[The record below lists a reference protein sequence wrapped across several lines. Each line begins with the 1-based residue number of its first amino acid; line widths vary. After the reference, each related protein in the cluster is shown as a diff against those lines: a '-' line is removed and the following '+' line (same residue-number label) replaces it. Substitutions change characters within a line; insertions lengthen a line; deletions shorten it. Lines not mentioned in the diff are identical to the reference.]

1 MKLKNNLASI
11 ATLLLFVLV
20 IAGCQTYGV
29 GDEVKPHIR
38 DELRAEDKRSENN
51 GTDKNG
57 VGDTNAST
65 NRMLPSQLNRELL
78 AGVEQF
84 QLLPAVSQQNTFD
97 VSANAIEVR
106 PFFDALVTNTPYS
119 VAIHPDVSGQISLT
133 LKEVELSEVLKIV
146 SRMYPLDVFLE
157 GKVIQVMP
165 AQLKTESIP
174 VNFLMI
180 KRFGVSN
187 VSVIAGGVSE
197 QDQNNGNQN
206 NGGLNG
212 INGNNNIGGNGQSG
226 MMGQNGMA
234 GNNIQQLNGSNI
246 QTTSEND
253 FWKDLKE
260 ALKVLV
266 TPTDGRLV
274 VVSPQAG
281 LVTVKAL
288 PSEIA
293 VVKDFLVQSQES
305 LQRQVVLEARI
316 IEVTLNDGYQQG
328 VRWDRIASGLTG
340 SLNFGLSGGSVATNF
355 AANTAAG
362 INPAINAVNGIGNSI
377 STDIGGVSTLRI
389 ARGDF
394 DGVINML
401 QTQGDVQM
409 LSNPRV
415 TVTNN
420 QKAVIKVGQDEYFV
434 TDVSTSEDLNA
445 TGTQNENDIELTP
458 FFSGIALDVTPQI
471 DKSGSVILHV
481 HPSVTETAE
490 QTKVIQVGDQQIQL
504 PLAQS
509 NIRESDTVIRARDGE
524 IVVIG
529 GLMETVTNEKESK
542 TPLLGDIPVLGNMFK
557 NIAKTQTKRELVI
570 LLRPS
575 VVQPD
580 SWEKQRMRTQ
590 SLLDKWYQN

>member
-1 MKLKNNLASI
+1 MHMKLKNSLIVN
-11 ATLLLFVLV
+11 TLVLSAALV
-20 IAGCQTYGV
+20 VAGCQSYGV
-29 GDEVKPHIR
+29 GEEVKPHIR
-38 DELRAEDKRSENN
+38 DELARSQN
-51 GTDKNG
+51 TTSSKP
-57 VGDTNAST
+57 T
-65 NRMLPSQLNRELL
+65 PPPQLNQELL
-78 AGVEQF
+78 AEVARYQA
-84 QLLPAVSQQNTFD
+84 LPAPTSQKMFA
-97 VSANAIEVR
+97 VSANNVDVR
-106 PFFDALVTNTPYS
+106 PFFDALVEDTPYS
-119 VAIHPDVSGQISLT
+119 VAVHPAVSGQISLT
-133 LKEVELSEVLKIV
+133 LKEVALEDVLTII

-165 AQLKTESIP
+165 SQLKTESIP

-197 QDQNNGNQN
+197 QDQNNGGN
-206 NGGLNG
+206 NGG
-212 INGNNNIGGNGQSG
+212 INGNNNISGNALGGQGGFGGQG
-226 MMGQNGMA
+226 GLG

-253 FWKDLKE
+253 FWSDLKE

-266 TPTDGRLV
+266 SPTEGRQV

-281 LVTVKAL
+281 LVTVRAL

-293 VVKDFLVQSQES
+293 VVKDFLNQSQES

-340 SLNFGLSGGSVATNF
+340 SVNFGFSGGAIASNF

-362 INPAINAVNGIGNSI
+362 IDPAINAVNGIGNSI

-389 ARGDF
+389 SRGDF

-434 TDVSTSEDLNA
+434 TDVSTSEDQSA
-445 TGTQNENDIELTP
+445 TQTENENDIELTP

-471 DKSGSVILHV
+471 DRSGSVILHV

-490 QTKVIQVGDQQIQL
+490 QTKVIQVGDQQILL

-529 GLMETVTNEKESK
+529 GLMETVTSEQESK
-542 TPLLGDIPVLGNMFK
+542 TPLLGDIPFIGNAFK
-557 NIAKTQTKRELVI
+557 NKAKTQSKRELVI
-570 LLRPS
+570 LIRPS

-580 SWEKQRMRTQ
+580 TWEKQRLRTQ
-590 SLLDKWYQN
+590 SLLDQWYRN

>member
-1 MKLKNNLASI
+1 MKLKNSLIVN
-11 ATLLLFVLV
+11 TLVLSAALV
-20 IAGCQTYGV
+20 VAGCQSYGV
-29 GDEVKPHIR
+29 GEEVKPHIR
-38 DELRAEDKRSENN
+38 DELARSQN
-51 GTDKNG
+51 TTSSKP
-57 VGDTNAST
+57 T
-65 NRMLPSQLNRELL
+65 PPPQLNQELL
-78 AGVEQF
+78 AEVARYQA
-84 QLLPAVSQQNTFD
+84 LPAPTSQKMFA
-97 VSANAIEVR
+97 VSANNVDVR
-106 PFFDALVTNTPYS
+106 PFFDALVEDTPYS
-119 VAIHPDVSGQISLT
+119 VAVHPAVSGQISLT
-133 LKEVELSEVLKIV
+133 LKEVALEDVLTII
-146 SRMYPLDVFLE
+146 SRMYPLGVFLE

-165 AQLKTESIP
+165 SQLKTESIP

-197 QDQNNGNQN
+197 QDQNNGGN
-206 NGGLNG
+206 NGG
-212 INGNNNIGGNGQSG
+212 INGNNNISGNALGGQGGFGGQG
-226 MMGQNGMA
+226 GLG

-253 FWKDLKE
+253 FWSDLKE

-266 TPTDGRLV
+266 SPTEGRQV

-281 LVTVKAL
+281 LVTVRAL

-293 VVKDFLVQSQES
+293 VVKDFLNQSQES

-340 SLNFGLSGGSVATNF
+340 SVNFGFSGGAIASNF

-362 INPAINAVNGIGNSI
+362 IDPAINAVNGIGNSI

-389 ARGDF
+389 SRGDF

-434 TDVSTSEDLNA
+434 TDVSTSEDQSA
-445 TGTQNENDIELTP
+445 TQTENENDIELTP

-471 DKSGSVILHV
+471 DRSGSVILHV

-490 QTKVIQVGDQQIQL
+490 QTKVIQVGDQQILL

-529 GLMETVTNEKESK
+529 GLMETVTSEQESK
-542 TPLLGDIPVLGNMFK
+542 TPLLGDIPFIGNAFK
-557 NIAKTQTKRELVI
+557 NKAKTQSKRELVI
-570 LLRPS
+570 LIRPS

-580 SWEKQRMRTQ
+580 TWEKQRLRTQ
-590 SLLDKWYQN
+590 SLLDQWYRN

>member
-1 MKLKNNLASI
+1 MKSKNNLI
-11 ATLLLFVLV
+11 FNTLVLTTLFVV
-20 IAGCQTYGV
+20 AGCQTYGV
-29 GDEVKPHIR
+29 GEEVKPHIR
-38 DELRAEDKRSENN
+38 DELNQSQSQSVSAP
-51 GTDKNG
+51 T
-57 VGDTNAST
+57 
-65 NRMLPSQLNRELL
+65 PPPQLNQELL
-78 AGVEQF
+78 SEVAQYQV
-84 QLLPAVSQQNTFD
+84 LPAPSSQKMFA
-97 VSANAIEVR
+97 VSANNVEVR
-106 PFFDALVTNTPYS
+106 PFFDALVEDTPYS
-119 VAIHPDVSGQISLT
+119 VAVHPAVSGQISLT
-133 LKEVELSEVLKIV
+133 LKNVALEDVLTII

-157 GKVIQVMP
+157 GSVIQVMP
-165 AQLKTESIP
+165 SQLKTESIP

-180 KRFGVSN
+180 KRFGMSN

-197 QDQNNGNQN
+197 QDQNNGGN
-206 NGGLNG
+206 NGG
-212 INGNNNIGGNGQSG
+212 INGNNNIAGNALGGLGGVGGIGGQG
-226 MMGQNGMA
+226 GFL

-266 TPTDGRLV
+266 SPTEGRQV

-281 LVTVKAL
+281 LVTVRAL

-293 VVKDFLVQSQES
+293 VVKDFLNQSQES

-340 SLNFGLSGGSVATNF
+340 SVNFGFSGGALASNF
-355 AANTAAG
+355 AANTASG
-362 INPAINAVNGIGNSI
+362 INPAINAVNGIGNTI
-377 STDIGGVSTLRI
+377 SSDIGGVSTLRI
-389 ARGDF
+389 SRGDF

-434 TDVSTSEDLNA
+434 TDVSTSEDQSA
-445 TGTQNENDIELTP
+445 TQTENENDIELTP

-490 QTKVIQVGDQQIQL
+490 QTKVIQVGDQQILL

-529 GLMETVTNEKESK
+529 GLMETVTSEQESK
-542 TPLLGDIPVLGNMFK
+542 TPFLGDIPLIGNAFK
-557 NIAKTQTKRELVI
+557 NKAKTQSKRELVI
-570 LLRPS
+570 LIRPS

-580 SWEKQRMRTQ
+580 TWEKQRLRTQ
-590 SLLDKWYQN
+590 TLLEQWYRN

>member
-1 MKLKNNLASI
+1 MKLKNSLIVN
-11 ATLLLFVLV
+11 TLVLSAALV
-20 IAGCQTYGV
+20 VAGCQSYGV
-29 GDEVKPHIR
+29 GEEVKPHIR
-38 DELRAEDKRSENN
+38 DELARSQN
-51 GTDKNG
+51 TTSSKP
-57 VGDTNAST
+57 T
-65 NRMLPSQLNRELL
+65 PPPQLNQELL
-78 AGVEQF
+78 AEVARYQA
-84 QLLPAVSQQNTFD
+84 LPAPTSQKMFA
-97 VSANAIEVR
+97 VSANNVDVR
-106 PFFDALVTNTPYS
+106 PFFDALVEDTPYS
-119 VAIHPDVSGQISLT
+119 VAVHPAVSGQISLT
-133 LKEVELSEVLKIV
+133 LKEVALEDVLTII

-165 AQLKTESIP
+165 SQLKTESIP

-197 QDQNNGNQN
+197 QDQNNGGN
-206 NGGLNG
+206 NGG
-212 INGNNNIGGNGQSG
+212 INGNNNISGNALGGQGGFGGQG
-226 MMGQNGMA
+226 GLG

-253 FWKDLKE
+253 FWSDLKE

-266 TPTDGRLV
+266 SPTEGRQV

-281 LVTVKAL
+281 LVTVRAL

-293 VVKDFLVQSQES
+293 VVKDFLNQSQES

-340 SLNFGLSGGSVATNF
+340 SVNFGFSGGAIASNF

-362 INPAINAVNGIGNSI
+362 IDPAINAVNGIGNSI

-389 ARGDF
+389 SRGDF

-434 TDVSTSEDLNA
+434 TDVSTSEDQSA
-445 TGTQNENDIELTP
+445 TQTENENDIELTP

-471 DKSGSVILHV
+471 DRSGSVILHV

-490 QTKVIQVGDQQIQL
+490 QTKVIQVGDQQILL

-529 GLMETVTNEKESK
+529 GLMETVTSEQESK
-542 TPLLGDIPVLGNMFK
+542 TPLLGDIPFIGNAFK
-557 NIAKTQTKRELVI
+557 NKAKTQSKRELVI
-570 LLRPS
+570 LIRPS

-580 SWEKQRMRTQ
+580 TWM
-590 SLLDKWYQN
+590 

>member
-1 MKLKNNLASI
+1 MKLKNSLIVN
-11 ATLLLFVLV
+11 TLVLSAALV
-20 IAGCQTYGV
+20 VAGCQSYGV
-29 GDEVKPHIR
+29 GEEVKPHIR
-38 DELRAEDKRSENN
+38 DELARSQN
-51 GTDKNG
+51 TTSSKP
-57 VGDTNAST
+57 T
-65 NRMLPSQLNRELL
+65 PPPQLNQELL
-78 AGVEQF
+78 AEVARYQA
-84 QLLPAVSQQNTFD
+84 LPAPTSQKMFA
-97 VSANAIEVR
+97 VSANNVDVR
-106 PFFDALVTNTPYS
+106 PFFDALVEDTPYS
-119 VAIHPDVSGQISLT
+119 VAVHPAVSGQISLT
-133 LKEVELSEVLKIV
+133 LKEVVLEDVLTII

-165 AQLKTESIP
+165 SQLKTESIP

-197 QDQNNGNQN
+197 QDQNNGGN
-206 NGGLNG
+206 NGG
-212 INGNNNIGGNGQSG
+212 INGNNNISGNALGGQGGFGGQG
-226 MMGQNGMA
+226 GLG

-253 FWKDLKE
+253 FWSDLKE
-260 ALKVLV
+260 ALKVLIS
-266 TPTDGRLV
+266 PTEGRQV

-281 LVTVKAL
+281 LVTVRAL

-293 VVKDFLVQSQES
+293 VVKDFLNQSQES

-340 SLNFGLSGGSVATNF
+340 SVNFGFSGGAIASNF

-362 INPAINAVNGIGNSI
+362 IDPAINAVNGIGNSI

-389 ARGDF
+389 SRGDF

-434 TDVSTSEDLNA
+434 TDVSTSEDQSA
-445 TGTQNENDIELTP
+445 TQTENENDIELTP

-471 DKSGSVILHV
+471 DRSGSVILHV

-490 QTKVIQVGDQQIQL
+490 QTKVIQVGDQQILL

-529 GLMETVTNEKESK
+529 GLMETVTSEQESK
-542 TPLLGDIPVLGNMFK
+542 TPLLGDIPFIGNAFK
-557 NIAKTQTKRELVI
+557 NKAKTQSKRELVI
-570 LLRPS
+570 LIRPS

-580 SWEKQRMRTQ
+580 TWEKQRLRTQ
-590 SLLDKWYQN
+590 SLLDQWYRN

>member
-1 MKLKNNLASI
+1 MKLKNSLISNALVLA
-11 ATLLLFVLV
+11 AAFV

-29 GDEVKPHIR
+29 GEEVKPHIR
-38 DELRAEDKRSENN
+38 DELNRSQNVPVSKP
-51 GTDKNG
+51 T
-57 VGDTNAST
+57 
-65 NRMLPSQLNRELL
+65 PPPQLNQELL
-78 AGVEQF
+78 SEVARYQS
-84 QLLPAVSQQNTFD
+84 LPAPTSQKMFA
-97 VSANAIEVR
+97 VSANNVDVR
-106 PFFDALVTNTPYS
+106 PFFDALVEDTPYS
-119 VAIHPDVSGQISLT
+119 VAVHPAVSGQISLT
-133 LKEVELSEVLKIV
+133 LKDVALDDVLTII

-165 AQLKTESIP
+165 SQLKTESIP

-197 QDQNNGNQN
+197 QDQNNGGN
-206 NGGLNG
+206 NGG
-212 INGNNNIGGNGQSG
+212 INGNNNISGNALGGQGGFGGQG
-226 MMGQNGMA
+226 GLG

-253 FWKDLKE
+253 FWSDLKE

-266 TPTDGRLV
+266 SPTEGRQV

-281 LVTVKAL
+281 LVTVRAL

-293 VVKDFLVQSQES
+293 VVKDFLNQSQES

-340 SLNFGLSGGSVATNF
+340 SLNFGFSGGALASNF

-362 INPAINAVNGIGNSI
+362 IDPAINAVNAIGNTI
-377 STDIGGVSTLRI
+377 STEIGGVSTLRI
-389 ARGDF
+389 SRGDF

-434 TDVSTSEDLNA
+434 TDVSTSEDQSA
-445 TGTQNENDIELTP
+445 TQTENENDIELTP

-471 DKSGSVILHV
+471 DRSGSVILHV

-490 QTKVIQVGDQQIQL
+490 QTKVIQVGDQQILL

-529 GLMETVTNEKESK
+529 GLMETVTSEQESK
-542 TPLLGDIPVLGNMFK
+542 TPLLGDIPIIGNAFK
-557 NIAKTQTKRELVI
+557 NKAKTQSKRELVI
-570 LLRPS
+570 LIRPS

-580 SWEKQRMRTQ
+580 TWEKQRLRTQ
-590 SLLDKWYQN
+590 SLLDQWYRN

>member
-1 MKLKNNLASI
+1 MKLKNSVISSALVLA
-11 ATLLLFVLV
+11 AALV

-29 GDEVKPHIR
+29 GEEVKPHIR
-38 DELRAEDKRSENN
+38 DELNRS
-51 GTDKNG
+51 KNIPA
-57 VGDTNAST
+57 TKPAPP
-65 NRMLPSQLNRELL
+65 LQLNQELL
-78 AGVEQF
+78 SEVARYQS
-84 QLLPAVSQQNTFD
+84 LPAPTSQKMFA
-97 VSANAIEVR
+97 VSANNVDVR
-106 PFFDALVTNTPYS
+106 PFFDALVEDTPYS
-119 VAIHPDVSGQISLT
+119 VAVHPAVSGQISLT
-133 LKEVELSEVLKIV
+133 LKDVALDDVLTII

-165 AQLKTESIP
+165 SQLKTESIP

-197 QDQNNGNQN
+197 QDQNNGGN
-206 NGGLNG
+206 NGG
-212 INGNNNIGGNGQSG
+212 INGNNNISGNALGGQGGFGGQG
-226 MMGQNGMA
+226 GLG

-253 FWKDLKE
+253 FWSDLKE

-266 TPTDGRLV
+266 SPTEGRQV

-281 LVTVKAL
+281 LVTVRAL

-293 VVKDFLVQSQES
+293 VVKDFLNQSQES

-340 SLNFGLSGGSVATNF
+340 SVNFGLSGGALASNF

-362 INPAINAVNGIGNSI
+362 IDPAINAVNAIGNTI

-389 ARGDF
+389 SRGDF

-434 TDVSTSEDLNA
+434 TDVSTSEDQSA
-445 TGTQNENDIELTP
+445 TQTENENDIELTP

-490 QTKVIQVGDQQIQL
+490 QTKVIQVGDQQILL
-504 PLAQS
+504 PLAKS

-529 GLMETVTNEKESK
+529 GLMETVTSEQESK
-542 TPLLGDIPVLGNMFK
+542 TPLLGDIPIIGNAFK
-557 NIAKTQTKRELVI
+557 NKAKTQSKRELVI
-570 LLRPS
+570 LIRPS

-580 SWEKQRMRTQ
+580 TWEKQRLRTQ
-590 SLLDKWYQN
+590 SLLDQWYRN

>member
-1 MKLKNNLASI
+1 MKLKNSLISNALVLA
-11 ATLLLFVLV
+11 AAFV

-29 GDEVKPHIR
+29 GEEVKPHIR
-38 DELRAEDKRSENN
+38 DELNRSQ
-51 GTDKNG
+51 
-57 VGDTNAST
+57 NAPVSKPT
-65 NRMLPSQLNRELL
+65 PPPQLNQELL
-78 AGVEQF
+78 SEVARYQS
-84 QLLPAVSQQNTFD
+84 LPAPTSQKMFT
-97 VSANAIEVR
+97 VSANNVDVR
-106 PFFDALVTNTPYS
+106 PFFDALVEDTPYS
-119 VAIHPDVSGQISLT
+119 VAVHPAVSGQISLT
-133 LKEVELSEVLKIV
+133 LKDVALDDVLTII

-165 AQLKTESIP
+165 SQLKTESIP

-197 QDQNNGNQN
+197 QDQNNGSN
-206 NGGLNG
+206 NGG
-212 INGNNNIGGNGQSG
+212 INGNNNISGNALGGQGGFGGQG
-226 MMGQNGMA
+226 GLG

-253 FWKDLKE
+253 FWSDLKE

-266 TPTDGRLV
+266 SPTEGRQV

-281 LVTVKAL
+281 LVTVRAL

-293 VVKDFLVQSQES
+293 VVKDFLNQSQES

-340 SLNFGLSGGSVATNF
+340 SLNFGFSGGALASNF

-362 INPAINAVNGIGNSI
+362 IDPAINAVNAIGNTI

-389 ARGDF
+389 SRGDF

-434 TDVSTSEDLNA
+434 TDVSTSEDQSA
-445 TGTQNENDIELTP
+445 TQTENENDIELTP

-471 DKSGSVILHV
+471 DRSGSVILHV

-490 QTKVIQVGDQQIQL
+490 QTKVIQVGDQQILL

-529 GLMETVTNEKESK
+529 GLMETVTSEQESK
-542 TPLLGDIPVLGNMFK
+542 TPLLGDIPIIGNAFK
-557 NIAKTQTKRELVI
+557 NKAKTQSKRELVI
-570 LLRPS
+570 LIRPS

-580 SWEKQRMRTQ
+580 TWEKQRLRTQ
-590 SLLDKWYQN
+590 SLLDQWYRN

>member
-1 MKLKNNLASI
+1 MKLKNSLIVN
-11 ATLLLFVLV
+11 TLVLSAALV
-20 IAGCQTYGV
+20 VAGCQSYGV
-29 GDEVKPHIR
+29 GEEVKPHIR
-38 DELRAEDKRSENN
+38 DELARSQN
-51 GTDKNG
+51 TTSSKP
-57 VGDTNAST
+57 T
-65 NRMLPSQLNRELL
+65 PPPQLNQELL
-78 AGVEQF
+78 AEVARYQA
-84 QLLPAVSQQNTFD
+84 LPAPTSQKMFA
-97 VSANAIEVR
+97 VSANNVDVR
-106 PFFDALVTNTPYS
+106 PFFDVLIEDTPYS
-119 VAIHPDVSGQISLT
+119 VAVHPAVSGQISLT
-133 LKEVELSEVLKIV
+133 LKEVALEDVLTII

-165 AQLKTESIP
+165 SQLKTESIP

-197 QDQNNGNQN
+197 QDQNNGGN
-206 NGGLNG
+206 NGG
-212 INGNNNIGGNGQSG
+212 INGNNNISGNALGGQGGFGGQG
-226 MMGQNGMA
+226 GLG

-253 FWKDLKE
+253 FWSDLKE

-266 TPTDGRLV
+266 SPTEGRQV

-281 LVTVKAL
+281 LVTVRAL

-293 VVKDFLVQSQES
+293 VVKDFLNQSQES

-340 SLNFGLSGGSVATNF
+340 SVNFGFSGGAIASNF

-362 INPAINAVNGIGNSI
+362 IDPAINAVNGIGNSI

-389 ARGDF
+389 SRGDF

-434 TDVSTSEDLNA
+434 TDVSTSEDQSA
-445 TGTQNENDIELTP
+445 TQTENENDIELTP

-471 DKSGSVILHV
+471 DRSGSVILHV

-490 QTKVIQVGDQQIQL
+490 QTKVIQVGDQQILL

-529 GLMETVTNEKESK
+529 GLMETVTSEQESK
-542 TPLLGDIPVLGNMFK
+542 TPLLGDIPFIGNAFK
-557 NIAKTQTKRELVI
+557 NKAKTQSKRELVI
-570 LLRPS
+570 LIRPS

-580 SWEKQRMRTQ
+580 TWEKQRLRTQ
-590 SLLDKWYQN
+590 SLLDQWYRN

>member
-1 MKLKNNLASI
+1 MKLKNSLIVN
-11 ATLLLFVLV
+11 TLVLSAALV
-20 IAGCQTYGV
+20 VAGCQSYGV
-29 GDEVKPHIR
+29 GEEVKPHIR
-38 DELRAEDKRSENN
+38 DELARSQN
-51 GTDKNG
+51 TTSSKP
-57 VGDTNAST
+57 T
-65 NRMLPSQLNRELL
+65 PPPQLNQELL
-78 AGVEQF
+78 AEVARYQA
-84 QLLPAVSQQNTFD
+84 LPAPTSQKMFA
-97 VSANAIEVR
+97 VSANNVDVR
-106 PFFDALVTNTPYS
+106 PFFDALVEDTPYS
-119 VAIHPDVSGQISLT
+119 VAVHPAVSGQLSLT
-133 LKEVELSEVLKIV
+133 LKEVALEDVLTII

-165 AQLKTESIP
+165 SQLKTESIP

-197 QDQNNGNQN
+197 QDQNNGGN
-206 NGGLNG
+206 NGG
-212 INGNNNIGGNGQSG
+212 INGNNNISGNALGGQGGFGGQG
-226 MMGQNGMA
+226 GLG

-253 FWKDLKE
+253 FWSDLKE

-266 TPTDGRLV
+266 SPTEGRQV

-281 LVTVKAL
+281 LVTVRAL

-293 VVKDFLVQSQES
+293 VVKDFLNQSQGS

-340 SLNFGLSGGSVATNF
+340 SVNFGFSGGAIASNF

-362 INPAINAVNGIGNSI
+362 IDPAINAVNGIGNSI

-389 ARGDF
+389 SRGDF

-434 TDVSTSEDLNA
+434 TDVSTSEDQSA
-445 TGTQNENDIELTP
+445 TQTENENDIELTP

-471 DKSGSVILHV
+471 DRSGSVILHV

-490 QTKVIQVGDQQIQL
+490 QTKVIQVGDQQILL

-529 GLMETVTNEKESK
+529 GLMETVTSEQESK
-542 TPLLGDIPVLGNMFK
+542 TPLLGDIPFIGNAFK
-557 NIAKTQTKRELVI
+557 NKAKTQSKRELVI
-570 LLRPS
+570 LIRPS

-580 SWEKQRMRTQ
+580 TWEKQRLRTQ
-590 SLLDKWYQN
+590 SLLDQWYRN

>member
-1 MKLKNNLASI
+1 MKLKNSLISNALVLA
-11 ATLLLFVLV
+11 AAFV

-29 GDEVKPHIR
+29 GEEVKPHIR
-38 DELRAEDKRSENN
+38 DELNRSQ
-51 GTDKNG
+51 
-57 VGDTNAST
+57 NAPVSKPT
-65 NRMLPSQLNRELL
+65 PPPQLNQELL
-78 AGVEQF
+78 SEVARYQS
-84 QLLPAVSQQNTFD
+84 LPAPTSQKMFT
-97 VSANAIEVR
+97 VSANNVDVR
-106 PFFDALVTNTPYS
+106 PFFDALVEDTPYS
-119 VAIHPDVSGQISLT
+119 VAVHPAVSGQISLT
-133 LKEVELSEVLKIV
+133 LKDVALDDVLTII

-165 AQLKTESIP
+165 SQLKTESIP

-197 QDQNNGNQN
+197 QDQNNGSN
-206 NGGLNG
+206 NGG
-212 INGNNNIGGNGQSG
+212 INGNNNISGNALGGQGGFGGQG
-226 MMGQNGMA
+226 GLG

-253 FWKDLKE
+253 FWSDLKE

-266 TPTDGRLV
+266 SPTEGRQV

-281 LVTVKAL
+281 LVTVRAL

-293 VVKDFLVQSQES
+293 VVKDFLNQSQES

-340 SLNFGLSGGSVATNF
+340 SLNFGFSGGALASNF

-362 INPAINAVNGIGNSI
+362 IDPAINAVNAIGNTI

-389 ARGDF
+389 SRGDF

-434 TDVSTSEDLNA
+434 TDVSTSEDQSA
-445 TGTQNENDIELTP
+445 TQTENENDIELTP

-471 DKSGSVILHV
+471 DRSGSVILHV

-490 QTKVIQVGDQQIQL
+490 QTKVIQVGDQQILL

-529 GLMETVTNEKESK
+529 GIMETVTSEQESK
-542 TPLLGDIPVLGNMFK
+542 TPLLGDIPIIGNAFK
-557 NIAKTQTKRELVI
+557 NKAKTQSKRELVI
-570 LLRPS
+570 LIRPS

-580 SWEKQRMRTQ
+580 TWEKQRLRTQ
-590 SLLDKWYQN
+590 SLLDQWYRN

>member
-1 MKLKNNLASI
+1 MHMKLKNSLIVN
-11 ATLLLFVLV
+11 TLVLSAALV
-20 IAGCQTYGV
+20 VAGCQSYGV
-29 GDEVKPHIR
+29 GEEVKPHIR
-38 DELRAEDKRSENN
+38 DELARSQN
-51 GTDKNG
+51 TTSSKP
-57 VGDTNAST
+57 T
-65 NRMLPSQLNRELL
+65 PPPQLNQELL
-78 AGVEQF
+78 AEVARYQA
-84 QLLPAVSQQNTFD
+84 LPAPTSQKMFA
-97 VSANAIEVR
+97 VSANNVDVR
-106 PFFDALVTNTPYS
+106 PFFDALIEDTPYS
-119 VAIHPDVSGQISLT
+119 VAVHPAVSGQISLT
-133 LKEVELSEVLKIV
+133 LKEVALEDVLTII

-165 AQLKTESIP
+165 SQLKTESIP

-197 QDQNNGNQN
+197 QDQNNGGN
-206 NGGLNG
+206 NGG
-212 INGNNNIGGNGQSG
+212 INGNNNISGNALGGQGGFGGQG
-226 MMGQNGMA
+226 GLG

-253 FWKDLKE
+253 FWSDLKE

-266 TPTDGRLV
+266 SPTEGRQV

-281 LVTVKAL
+281 LVTVRAL

-293 VVKDFLVQSQES
+293 VVKDFLNQSQES

-340 SLNFGLSGGSVATNF
+340 SVNFGFSGGAIASNF

-362 INPAINAVNGIGNSI
+362 IDPAINAVNGIGNSI

-389 ARGDF
+389 SRGDF

-434 TDVSTSEDLNA
+434 TDVSTSEDQSA
-445 TGTQNENDIELTP
+445 TQTENENDIELTP

-471 DKSGSVILHV
+471 DRSGSVILHV

-490 QTKVIQVGDQQIQL
+490 QTKVIQVGDQQILL

-529 GLMETVTNEKESK
+529 GLMETVTSEQESK
-542 TPLLGDIPVLGNMFK
+542 TPLLGDIPFIGNAFK
-557 NIAKTQTKRELVI
+557 NKAKTQSKRELVI
-570 LLRPS
+570 LIRPS

-580 SWEKQRMRTQ
+580 TWEKQRLRTQ
-590 SLLDKWYQN
+590 SLLDQWYRN

>member
-1 MKLKNNLASI
+1 MKLKNRVTFNALIMTAALA
-11 ATLLLFVLV
+11 V
-20 IAGCQTYGV
+20 AGCQTYGV
-29 GDEVKPHIR
+29 GEEVKTHIR
-38 DELRAEDKRSENN
+38 DELARS
-51 GTDKNG
+51 KN
-57 VGDTNAST
+57 ST
-65 NRMLPSQLNRELL
+65 TSIPSLPPQLNQELL
-78 AGVEQF
+78 AEVARYQT
-84 QLLPAVSQQNTFD
+84 LPAPTSQKMFA
-97 VSANAIEVR
+97 VSANNVDVR
-106 PFFDALVTNTPYS
+106 PFFDALVEDTPYS
-119 VAIHPDVSGQISLT
+119 VAVHPAVSGQISLT
-133 LKEVELSEVLKIV
+133 LKEVALDDVLTII

-165 AQLKTESIP
+165 SQLKTESIP

-197 QDQNNGNQN
+197 QDQNNGGN
-206 NGGLNG
+206 NGG
-212 INGNNNIGGNGQSG
+212 INGNNNISGNALGGQGGFGGQG
-226 MMGQNGMA
+226 GLG

-253 FWKDLKE
+253 FWSDLKE

-266 TPTDGRLV
+266 SPTEGRQV

-281 LVTVKAL
+281 LVTVRAL

-293 VVKDFLVQSQES
+293 VVKDFLNQSQES

-340 SLNFGLSGGSVATNF
+340 SINFGFSGGAIASNF
-355 AANTAAG
+355 AVNTAAG
-362 INPAINAVNGIGNSI
+362 IDPAINAVNGIGNSI

-389 ARGDF
+389 SRGDF

-434 TDVSTSEDLNA
+434 TDVSTSEDQSA
-445 TGTQNENDIELTP
+445 TQTENENDIELTP

-471 DKSGSVILHV
+471 DRSGSVILHV

-490 QTKVIQVGDQQIQL
+490 QTKVIQVGDQQILL

-529 GLMETVTNEKESK
+529 GLMETVTSEQESK
-542 TPLLGDIPVLGNMFK
+542 TPLLGDIPIIGNAFK
-557 NIAKTQTKRELVI
+557 NKAKTQSKRELVI
-570 LLRPS
+570 LIRPS

-580 SWEKQRMRTQ
+580 TWEKQRLRTQ
-590 SLLDKWYQN
+590 SLLDQWYRN